1 MKKDRIVQK
10 HLIWKGPFDSN
21 CFKPISDQK
30 NSFSHTLFIPIEFRE
45 WKKLFIKKIDN
56 FVLQYVHDNFIARKG
71 SAGDVSMKFIQSAC
85 YKNSSNRC
93 AGNSRHQVSPRSWFI
108 HGSVIVHSWLGPI
121 SARSRDECSYV
132 TQCLFFIDESFIL
145 FLPRFYIMWLKSL
158 RKHRVVLRYFY
169 LHNIFIQ
176 WEKSI
181 I

>member
-1 MKKDRIVQK
+1 MNFMKHADWMNFIEASPADLNLATILSWTYCIYPMRGKCEQK
-10 HLIWKGPFDSN
+10 W
-21 CFKPISDQK
+21 
-30 NSFSHTLFIPIEFRE
+30 R
-45 WKKLFIKKIDN
+45 
-56 FVLQYVHDNFIARKG
+56 VQYVHDNFIARKG

-93 AGNSRHQVSPRSWFI
+93 AGNSRQQVSPRSWFI